1 MVHAKIGTLVL
12 QVSCL
17 LLLVVRDSEEA
28 SEPSTSQSGGA
39 AGLQGDKARV
49 SSQNF
54 IPQEGSDHPHPSL
67 KSPLSDS

>member
-17 LLLVVRDSEEA
+17 LLSVVRDSEEA

-39 AGLQGDKARV
+39 AGL
-49 SSQNF
+49 
-54 IPQEGSDHPHPSL
+54 
-67 KSPLSDS
+67 